1 MSLYFEKYQLF
12 ANLLGQMRDQLTH
25 SQTDV
30 DTQKLRQTLISLKK
44 FFSEQILSTKTD
56 TVDASSKVP
65 EQSYLTEISKQM
77 RLLEMDITFFQ
88 GARQAT
94 TLQNRLNSIC
104 DRLNIL
110 IKYCNALTQEPDEEN
125 L

>member
-1 MSLYFEKYQLF
+1 MSLDFEKYHSF
-12 ANLLGQMRDQLTH
+12 ANLLIQMREEITH

-30 DTQKLRQTLISLKK
+30 DTQKLRQNLTNLKK
-44 FFSEQILSTKTD
+44 FFMEEILSTKTN
-56 TVDASSKVP
+56 VVNYSSRIP

-88 GARQAT
+88 GARQAS

-110 IKYCNALTQEPDEEN
+110 IKYCNALTQNPDEGN
-125 L
+125 P